1 MQFLERDLEDIIFYS
16 HKKLLED
23 RGLYLPSKLL
33 RQVKIGN
40 YGIADLI
47 GFQRPFYNPY
57 CNYVQKGEITVVELK
72 QNDIDINSFL
82 QSLKYL
88 KGIKSFLEKRN
99 SDNLY
104 NYKIVLIGKKLNKN
118 NSFYYL
124 TEFANTDFMQ
134 NKINESP
141 FFNLYIYTYSYKI
154 DGITFIEELE
164 HKVINEGF

>member
-1 MQFLERDLEDIIFYS
+1 M
-16 HKKLLED
+16 
-23 RGLYLPSKLL
+23 PSKLL